1 METFLCDLKQILIQ
15 NITDQKLLKRALFS
29 IENSRIPSI
38 DNEAFLQAKLKFF
51 EKDLLQIIEE
61 GYGNE
66 FIKDFRF
73 LKNKQDLYNAYLE
86 VFRIKV
92 LLTLEEEK
100 RDILESGLLYVIE
113 DSFIGI
119 SKIYEDIKNRNIY
132 EIFSEF
138 EEIKLA
144 EKIED
149 GDLMAKIPE
158 SIGTSILLSKYYA
171 RFAYQE
177 LQIFNKLMRYK
188 PGEYAIVL

>member
-29 IENSRIPSI
+29 IENNRIPSI
-38 DNEAFLQAKLKFF
+38 DNKAFLQAKLKFF
-51 EKDLLQIIEE
+51 ENNLLQIIEK

-73 LKNKQDLYNAYLE
+73 LKNKQDLYNAYLR

-138 EEIKLA
+138 KEIKLT

-149 GDLMAKIPE
+149 GDLMVKIPE

-171 RFAYQE
+171 RFKSQE
-177 LQIFNKLMRYK
+177 LQIFNNFMRYK

>member
-1 METFLCDLKQILIQ
+1 METFLCELKQILIQ
-15 NITDQKLLKRALFS
+15 NLTDQKLLKRALFS
-29 IENSRIPSI
+29 IKNNRIPSI
-38 DNEAFLQAKLKFF
+38 DNEAFLKAKLKFF
-51 EKDLLQIIEE
+51 ENNLLQIIKE

-73 LKNKQDLYNAYLE
+73 LKNKQDLYNAYLR

-138 EEIKLA
+138 KEIKLT

-149 GDLMAKIPE
+149 GDLMVKIPE

-171 RFAYQE
+171 RFKSQE
-177 LQIFNKLMRYK
+177 IQIFNNFMRYK